1 MPLMNL
7 LVEFL
12 IFDISIAGF
21 INFFF
26 GIFTGMIAFT
36 AIYVYLLVRG
46 KNIDVDDIKKPS
58 IDVDVSELEDL
69 IRLKQKKFK
78 GSRKTSGENVG
89 KYTLLLSYELIEEI
103 ANYFFPTSKH
113 PLLELSVN
121 ETLNL
126 SHYIADRID
135 LLLEKPILKNT
146 KNIRITKIMEFLEK
160 KKAIEESKIARAAKK
175 LRVGKVVKY
184 GGAVLNALNPVYW
197 FRKLVINT
205 SVDVMTKKVCV
216 VIIGIVGEETAKVY
230 SKKVFESPVDINFVE
245 KELKNIFTEDE
256 GDDID
261 ESFE

>member
-78 GSRKTSGENVG
+78 GSK
-89 KYTLLLSYELIEEI
+89 KYWESRY
-103 ANYFFPTSKH
+103 
-113 PLLELSVN
+113 VN
-121 ETLNL
+121 EGN
-126 SHYIADRID
+126 SGPGSYG
-135 LLLEKPILKNT
+135 IL
-146 KNIRITKIMEFLEK
+146 
-160 KKAIEESKIARAAKK
+160 
-175 LRVGKVVKY
+175 
-184 GGAVLNALNPVYW
+184 AV
-197 FRKLVINT
+197 FKSEIIN
-205 SVDVMTKKVCV
+205 
-216 VIIGIVGEETAKVY
+216 
-230 SKKVFESPVDINFVE
+230 NFVS
-245 KELKNIFTEDE
+245 KNNCP
-256 GDDID
+256 
-261 ESFE
+261 